1 MFLQDV
7 DSAAETPLSVSAT
20 VAFEAGLAMC
30 MPFLRARA
38 RSLARRRELAEDLVQ
53 ETAMRAWQ
61 FRRSFVPGTNMKGWL
76 STILRNQ
83 FYSHGR
89 RDWREVS
96 WTPELDAT
104 TLAPPERQKW
114 TLELSDT
121 ACAMNALPDELR
133 DTMLLVCF
141 CGLSYQET
149 AHLLIVA
156 LGTVKS
162 RVGRGREFLARFLD
176 GGGAR
181 SLGLRPANGD
191 SLIDWFRQIDRLE
204 DCARRTLDSG
214 NFGGFRADRTTP
226 RMAVRQAN
234 GLSPV
239 E

>member
-1 MFLQDV
+1 MLRTVRFSTVISLAVGLTLTSVGRAATLTLARKGPYETTAYSGSTHSMFLQDV

-121 ACAMNALPDELR
+121 ACAMNAL
-133 DTMLLVCF
+133 
-141 CGLSYQET
+141 
-149 AHLLIVA
+149 
-156 LGTVKS
+156 
-162 RVGRGREFLARFLD
+162 
-176 GGGAR
+176 
-181 SLGLRPANGD
+181 
-191 SLIDWFRQIDRLE
+191 
-204 DCARRTLDSG
+204 
-214 NFGGFRADRTTP
+214 
-226 RMAVRQAN
+226 
-234 GLSPV
+234 
-239 E
+239 

>member
-1 MFLQDV
+1 
-7 DSAAETPLSVSAT
+7 
-20 VAFEAGLAMC
+20 

-38 RSLARRRELAEDLVQ
+38 RSLAGRRELAEDLVQ

-104 TLAPPERQKW
+104 TLAPPERQRW
-114 TLELSDT
+114 TVELSDT

-141 CGLSYQET
+141 CGFSYQET
-149 AHLLIVA
+149 AQLLMVA

-162 RVGRGREFLARFLD
+162 RVGRGREFLTRLLD
-176 GGGAR
+176 GTESR
-181 SLGLRPANGD
+181 SLRLRPANGD
-191 SLIDWFRQIDRLE
+191 SLVDWFRQIDRLE
-204 DCARRTLDSG
+204 DCARRTLVSG
-214 NFGGFRADRTTP
+214 NFEGFRAFRPTP

-234 GLSPV
+234 APSPSINDYEIETAV
-239 E
+239 SAGALMATAI